1 MIMQRNI
8 NVNTLNLTPIE
19 NQEMEIVER
28 KGKGHPDTICDAIA
42 EEVSRKLSRYYLD
55 NFGRILHH
63 NVDKASLAGGR
74 ARAVFG
80 GGEILEPIYILMLG
94 RAVSEIVYNG
104 GIERVPLG
112 TLCGDAIRDKIENT
126 IRYLDVERHLI
137 IDHKIRAGSSDLVG
151 LFNSAKEIP
160 KANDTSFGVAYAPLS
175 ETERIVLQTELMLNS
190 PEYKKKLPEIGE
202 DIKVMGLR
210 QKDKIKLTIAAAM
223 ISTLIPDLDHYLNV
237 KEQVKNDVLDLAAKI
252 TEREITV
259 DVNTADIVDRNN
271 PCVYITVTGTSA
283 ENGDD
288 GQVGRGN
295 RANGLI
301 TPFRTMSL
309 EATSGKNPVS
319 HVGKIYNVLAMDI
332 ADQIV
337 EKISGV
343 KEVYIRILSQIG
355 KPIDQPLVAN
365 AQVILENGVKFNTV
379 NSDIVS
385 IIDENLE
392 NITKITERFLKGE
405 AKLY

>member
-1 MIMQRNI
+1 MERNI
-8 NVNTLNLTPIE
+8 KVNELKVTPIE

-42 EEVSRKLSRYYLD
+42 EEVSRKLSKYYLD

-74 ARAVFG
+74 AKAFFG
-80 GGEILEPIYILMLG
+80 GGEILESIYILMLG
-94 RAVSEIVYNG
+94 RAVSEVLYNG
-104 GIERVPLG
+104 GIERIPLG
-112 TLCGDAIRDKIENT
+112 TICGDAIRDKIEEN
-126 IRYLDVERHLI
+126 IRYLDVKRHLI
-137 IDHKIRAGSSDLVG
+137 VDHKIRAGSSDLVG
-151 LFNSAKEIP
+151 LFNSAKEVP
-160 KANDTSFGVAYAPLS
+160 KANDTSFGVAFAPLS
-175 ETERIVLQTELMLNS
+175 ETEKLVLQTELLLNS
-190 PEYKKKLPEIGE
+190 PEYKKKIPEIGE

-210 QKDKIKLTIAAAM
+210 QGDKIKLTIAAAM
-223 ISTLIPDLDHYLNV
+223 ISTLIPDLDHYLNI
-237 KEQVKNDVLDLAAKI
+237 KDQVKNDILDLAAKI
-252 TEREITV
+252 TNREVTV
-259 DVNTADIVDRNN
+259 DVNTADIIDRNN

-309 EATSGKNPVS
+309 EATAGKNPVS

-332 ADQIV
+332 ADQIINEV
-337 EKISGV
+337 KTV
-343 KEVYIRILSQIG
+343 KEVYIRLLSQIG
-355 KPIDQPLVAN
+355 KPIDQPLIAN
-365 AQVILENGVKFNTV
+365 AQIILNEGAKINTV
-379 NSDIVS
+379 DSDVKS
-385 IIDENLE
+385 IINENLE

-405 AKLY
+405 ARLY

>member
-1 MIMQRNI
+1 MQRNI
-8 NVNTLNLTPIE
+8 KISQLKVTPIE
-19 NQEMEIVER
+19 KQDMEIVER
-28 KGKGHPDTICDAIA
+28 KGKGHPDTICDAVA
-42 EEVSRKLSRYYLD
+42 EEVSRKLSKYYLD

-74 ARAVFG
+74 AKATFG
-80 GGEILEPIYILMLG
+80 AGEILEPIYILMLG
-94 RAVSEIVYNG
+94 RAVSEILANG

-112 TLCGDAIRDKIENT
+112 TLCGDAIRDKIEDT

-137 IDHKIRAGSSDLVG
+137 IDHKIRAGSYDLVG
-151 LFNSAKEIP
+151 LFDSAEGIP
-160 KANDTSFGVAYAPLS
+160 KANDTSFGVAYSPLS
-175 ETERIVLQTELMLNS
+175 ETEKLVLQTELMLNS
-190 PEYKKKLPEIGE
+190 DKYKDKLPEVGE

-210 QKDKIKLTIAAAM
+210 QGETIKLTVACAM
-223 ISTLIPDLDHYLNV
+223 ISPLIPDLDHYLNV
-237 KEQVKNDVLDLAAKI
+237 KEQMKNDIHDLASKV
-252 TEREITV
+252 TEREV
-259 DVNTADIVDRNN
+259 LVEVNTADILDREN

-319 HVGKIYNVLAMDI
+319 HVGKIYNVLCMDI

-337 EKISGV
+337 NEIKGV
-343 KEVYIRILSQIG
+343 REVYIRFLSQIG

-365 AQVILENGVKFNTV
+365 AQLIVDEGAKFNSIQ
-379 NSDIVS
+379 SDATG
-385 IIDENLE
+385 IINENLE
-392 NITKITERFLKGE
+392 HITKITEKFLKGE
-405 AKLY
+405 ARLY

>member
-1 MIMQRNI
+1 
-8 NVNTLNLTPIE
+8 
-19 NQEMEIVER
+19 
-28 KGKGHPDTICDAIA
+28 
-42 EEVSRKLSRYYLD
+42 
-55 NFGRILHH
+55 
-63 NVDKASLAGGR
+63 
-74 ARAVFG
+74 
-80 GGEILEPIYILMLG
+80 
-94 RAVSEIVYNG
+94 
-104 GIERVPLG
+104 
-112 TLCGDAIRDKIENT
+112 
-126 IRYLDVERHLI
+126 
-137 IDHKIRAGSSDLVG
+137 
-151 LFNSAKEIP
+151 
-160 KANDTSFGVAYAPLS
+160 
-175 ETERIVLQTELMLNS
+175 
-190 PEYKKKLPEIGE
+190 
-202 DIKVMGLR
+202 
-210 QKDKIKLTIAAAM
+210 QKDKIKLTLAAAM